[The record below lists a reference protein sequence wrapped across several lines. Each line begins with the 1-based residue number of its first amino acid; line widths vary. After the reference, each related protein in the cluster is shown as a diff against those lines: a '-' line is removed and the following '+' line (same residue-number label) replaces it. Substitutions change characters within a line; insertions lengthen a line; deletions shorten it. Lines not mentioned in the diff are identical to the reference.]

1 MKATGNGNETS
12 IDIIHVAR
20 ECAGVAV
27 AGGVGDVVLQ
37 LTVQCVRQGFDT
49 TVVIPHYGTFDEES
63 LEGIGVRLAHALQ
76 APEAEFDRETVGDF
90 LVDMA
95 YADSPTRRERVTV
108 HSIVFHAN
116 ARLRLALICADRFEG
131 KDKPYVYS
139 SREAESFA
147 RLDAQAET
155 FCGAEPL
162 PRDAAVEEGSG
173 HYDYFAMNV
182 LLQKAALELAARLN
196 LKKPVFHCHDAHT
209 ALLPMLAKKSEAY
222 ASFSGSR
229 FIVTAHNCGT
239 GYRQRC
245 RDLKYAA
252 AVTGLEQ
259 REVEECVIQGEF
271 DPLGT
276 AGLYADYLTTVSD
289 GYAWEVQGA
298 WLSTS
303 GGDDEVSAL
312 SEFLGRNHVTIRGIT
327 NGIAPD
333 MKGPEAQWKTLEILR
348 PRNESFDWKQEC
360 KGRFIHRI
368 SRDGFAARWGIGPEN
383 QFGHLQAM
391 PPDGCLF
398 SFVGRWTGQKGVD
411 IVARAAEEIL
421 QMHPTAGLCVFG
433 EGNEPFL
440 LRNLKALVDRFPGRV
455 VVLKGFSERLA
466 ANIYAAGDFFLV
478 PSRFEPC
485 GLIDMIAQLNGNI
498 PVVNQVGGLAKVAD
512 GITGIGYFATNDREN
527 LRGLVNSMR
536 RALSLYAAPE
546 ELTKMQQCANRDVRE
561 NYRWE
566 TVFSRYAPLYGL
578 ETEGLKPLKV
588 EQKRPLGIA
597 EAAKAVCSATLSIP
611 KAVSEL

>member
-1 MKATGNGNETS
+1 MKAAENSNETPN
-12 IDIIHVAR
+12 DIVHVAR

-37 LTVQCVRQGFDT
+37 LAVQCVRQGFDT
-49 TVVIPHYGTFDEES
+49 TVVVPHYGSFSEES
-63 LEGIGVRLAHALQ
+63 LDTIGVRLARAMQ
-76 APEAEFDRETVGDF
+76 SPETQLEREAVGDF

-95 YADSPTRRERVTV
+95 YADSPTRRERVAV
-108 HSIVFHAN
+108 HSIVLHAN
-116 ARLRLALICADRFEG
+116 ARLRLALICADRFAG

-139 SREAESFA
+139 GREAQAFA
-147 RLDAQAET
+147 RLSPQAET
-155 FCGAEPL
+155 FCGAEPP
-162 PRDAAVEEGSG
+162 PRDAAAEEGSG

-182 LLQKAALELAARLN
+182 LLQKAALELAERLG
-196 LKKPVFHCHDAHT
+196 LKKPAFHCHDAHT

-222 ASFSGSR
+222 ASFAGSR
-229 FIVTAHNCGT
+229 FVVTAHNCGT

-245 RDLKYAA
+245 QDLQYVA
-252 AVTGLEQ
+252 AVTALE
-259 REVEECVIQGEF
+259 RRDVEECVIEGEF
-271 DPLGT
+271 DPLGA

-303 GGDDEVSAL
+303 GGDSEVSAL
-312 SEFLGRNHVTIRGIT
+312 SEFLGRNHITIRGIT

-333 MKGPEAQWKTLEILR
+333 MKGPEAQWEALEILR
-348 PRNESFDWKQEC
+348 PRSESFDWKQEC
-360 KGRFIHRI
+360 KGRFIHQV

-383 QFGHLQAM
+383 RFGHLQAM

-421 QMHPTAGLCVFG
+421 RMHATAGLCVFG

-440 LRNLKALVDRFPGRV
+440 LRNLKALVEQFPGRV

-498 PVVNQVGGLAKVAD
+498 PIVNQVGGLAKVAD

-546 ELTKMQQCANRDVRE
+546 ELTKMQQAANRDVRE

-578 ETEGLKPLKV
+578 DVEGLRPLKAGQ
-588 EQKRPLGIA
+588 ERPLALA
-597 EAAKAVCSATLSIP
+597 EAASA
-611 KAVSEL
+611 A

>member
-1 MKATGNGNETS
+1 MKAAGNDSEARS
-12 IDIIHVAR
+12 EIVHVAR
-20 ECAGVAV
+20 ECAGAAV

-37 LTVQCVRQGFDT
+37 LAVQCARQGFDT
-49 TVVIPHYGTFDEES
+49 TVVVPCYGPFREEA
-63 LEGIGVRLAHALQ
+63 LERMAAGPARALRAAAAKTVR
-76 APEAEFDRETVGDF
+76 EAGGDF

-95 YADSPTRRERVTV
+95 YADAPTRRERVAV
-108 HSIVFHAN
+108 HSIVLQAG
-116 ARLRLALICADRFEG
+116 ARLRLALICAERFAG
-131 KDKPYVYS
+131 KEKPYVYS
-139 SREAESFA
+139 GREAQAFA
-147 RLDAQAET
+147 RLDPRAET
-155 FCGAEPL
+155 FCGAEPP
-162 PRDAAVEEGSG
+162 PREAAVEEGSG

-182 LLQKAALELAARLN
+182 LLQKAALELAARLG
-196 LKKPVFHCHDAHT
+196 LRKPAFHCHDAHA

-222 ASFSGSR
+222 ASFAGSR
-229 FIVTAHNCGT
+229 FVVTAHNCGT

-245 RDLKYAA
+245 HDLRYAA
-252 AVTGLEQ
+252 AVTGIEQ
-259 REVEECVIQGEF
+259 RAIEECVIEGQF
-271 DPLGT
+271 DPLGA

-298 WLSTS
+298 WLATS
-303 GGDDEVSAL
+303 GGDSEVSGL
-312 SEFLGRNHVTIRGIT
+312 SEFLGRNHITIRGIT

-333 MKGPEAQWKTLEILR
+333 MKGPEAQWEALEIAR
-348 PRNESFDWKQEC
+348 PRSKSFNWKQGC
-360 KGRFIHRI
+360 KGRFIHQV

-383 QFGHLQAM
+383 QFGSLQAM

-421 QMHPTAGLCVFG
+421 RIHASAGLCVFG

-440 LRNLKALVDRFPGRV
+440 LRSLKALVEQFPGRV

-498 PVVNQVGGLAKVAD
+498 PIVNQVGGLAKVAD

-536 RALSLYAAPE
+536 RALSLYAAPR
-546 ELTKMQQCANRDVRE
+546 ELAGMQRAANRDVRE

-566 TVFSRYAPLYGL
+566 TVFSRYAPLYGFDA
-578 ETEGLKPLKV
+578 EGLRPPAVIETAKP
-588 EQKRPLGIA
+588 A
-597 EAAKAVCSATLSIP
+597 NAA
-611 KAVSEL
+611 